1 MSSFISLT
9 DLIYPVGSYYL
20 SNSSTSP
27 SSRFGGTWT
36 QVTGRFPYF
45 NSNTNTGG
53 TSTHAHQYGIRLYPV
68 RAMLTF
74 PNSQSTD
81 NGLLSIPNWVNETN
95 YTFTDTTSWGE
106 SSWHGVTNASFVGLT
121 WKDTGATAALS
132 TAVASTSYSS
142 TYPSYR
148 GVYAWYRTA

>member
-9 DLIYPVGSYYL
+9 DLTYPVGSYYL

-27 SSRFGGTWT
+27 SSLFGGTWT

-45 NSNTNTGG
+45 NSNTGTGG
-53 TSTHAHQYGIRLYPV
+53 TSTHTHLYGIRLYPV

-74 PNSQSTD
+74 PTSQSKD
-81 NGLLSIPNWVNETN
+81 NGLLSIPNWTNGTN
-95 YTFTDTTSWGE
+95 YTFTDATSWGE
-106 SSWHGVTNASFVGLT
+106 SSWYARTNASFVGGT
-121 WKDTGATAALS
+121 WKDTTATAALS
-132 TAVASTSYSS
+132 TAVGSASYSS